1 MSLHAVLNI
10 LHAHSFLSHGAFSL
24 VLEAVQ
30 LPSCGHHH
38 QQSSRFLH
46 SVLIPN
52 VCAHCRPQKVFAL
65 GIQRQENSQRKEGI

>member
-38 QQSSRFLH
+38 QQSSPV
-46 SVLIPN
+46 SCI
-52 VCAHCRPQKVFAL
+52 VC
-65 GIQRQENSQRKEGI
+65 